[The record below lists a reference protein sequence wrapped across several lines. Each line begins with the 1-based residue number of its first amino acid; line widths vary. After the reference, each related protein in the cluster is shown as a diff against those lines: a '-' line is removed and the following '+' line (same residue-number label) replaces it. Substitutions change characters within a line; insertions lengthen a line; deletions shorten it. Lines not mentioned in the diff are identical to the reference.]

1 MHGVSVDSGQIVAF
15 DFLVVPFVRNG
26 GGGGR
31 GKEES
36 ERQKSILVRS
46 L

>member
-26 GGGGR
+26 GGGG